1 LTIADSLW
9 IAEYLDETYPD
20 TPTLVPKGT
29 HTLHTAFNRAFTLL
43 LSEDYWDLVYGRTSV
58 QLNPRSKEWY
68 EKKEWRK
75 ELESEQIGLQ
85 KTQEDLAKLES
96 WYKPGEPFVGGSDL
110 ILADLQVAGFI
121 GWLRTSLG
129 EESDQWQ
136 EVLKWN
142 NGRWKALFDKLKPF
156 EQVL

>member
-1 LTIADSLW
+1 M
-9 IAEYLDETYPD
+9 
-20 TPTLVPKGT
+20 
-29 HTLHTAFNRAFTLL
+29 L